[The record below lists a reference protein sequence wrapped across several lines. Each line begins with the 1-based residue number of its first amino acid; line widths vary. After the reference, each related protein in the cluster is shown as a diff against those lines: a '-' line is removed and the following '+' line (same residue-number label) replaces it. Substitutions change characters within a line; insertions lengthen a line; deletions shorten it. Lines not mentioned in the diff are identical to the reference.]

1 MEGARRLHGV
11 VHVEH
16 DWPELILFLRAIGA
30 EAPRSGASRD
40 RRSRSYDCAA
50 RISPGYNK
58 TELLAEGVAAGLD
71 VPIYSALSREGSQ
84 TSLSPRQ
91 RQDNVRGAFTLTPS
105 GLRVIRG
112 THIVLVDD
120 VLTTGVTGAEAA
132 TTLASG
138 GADQVTLFTFAR
150 ALVARPQDAA

>member
-30 EAPRSGASRD
+30 GAPRSGASRD

-120 VLTTGVTGAEAA
+120 VLPGQRPRPRSRAEAP
-132 TTLASG
+132 T
-138 GADQVTLFTFAR
+138 R
-150 ALVARPQDAA
+150 